1 MRQFAR
7 ALQIAAMLLLPL
19 AMILE
24 IAHSIT
30 VGRMLQAWV
39 IGICLFGIGRIVEG
53 YLRV

>member
-19 AMILE
+19 ASILE

-30 VGRMLQAWV
+30 LGRMLQVWV
-39 IGICLFGIGRIVEG
+39 IAICLFGIGSIAER
-53 YLRV
+53 YLRA